1 MTYLI
6 LGFIT
11 GLSLILAIG
20 AQNIFVIEQGLK
32 KQYVF
37 LVCLI
42 CSLSDLILIFLGIFL
57 FEYFRSLINN
67 NVELIFNILLFIFLV
82 YFINEKL
89 KFKYKNIDINADKN
103 KISLKSVIAKTFGFT
118 YLNPHVY
125 SDTVFFLGNFSK
137 NFLITQK
144 YYFGIGASIASF
156 LFFFSLGYLSKLS
169 SKYLQSIKAWKI
181 INIFIIIFMGILAFY
196 VLLDIFKSNQVL
208 KFLL

>member
-1 MTYLI
+1 MSYLI
-6 LGFIT
+6 FGFFT

-20 AQNIFVIEQGLK
+20 AQNIFVIEQGLR

-57 FEYFRSLINN
+57 FEYFRSLFTYKI
-67 NVELIFNILLFIFLV
+67 ELIFNILLFIFLV
-82 YFINEKL
+82 YFVI
-89 KFKYKNIDINADKN
+89 N
-103 KISLKSVIAKTFGFT
+103 KIKTKHDNFDMNPKIQNISFKNVIIKTLGFT

-137 NFLITQK
+137 NFLIAQK

-169 SKYLQSIKAWKI
+169 SKYLQNRKAWKV
-181 INIFIIIFMGILAFY
+181 INLFIVIFMSILALY
-196 VLLDIFKSNQVL
+196 VLIDIFNL
-208 KFLL
+208 KNRIF

>member
-1 MTYLI
+1 MQDISFVL
-6 LGFIT
+6 LGFFT

-57 FEYFRSLINN
+57 FEYFRNHITNK
-67 NVELIFNILLFIFLV
+67 VELFFNILLLIFLV
-82 YFINEKL
+82 YFIIGKIRFNYDNLSINL
-89 KFKYKNIDINADKN
+89 KNTKA
-103 KISLKSVIAKTFGFT
+103 SLTNVIIKTLSFT

-144 YYFGIGASIASF
+144 YYFGIGAAIASF
-156 LFFFSLGYLSKLS
+156 LFFFSLGFLSKFL
-169 SKYLQSIKAWKI
+169 SKYLQDQMVWKF
-181 INIFIIIFMGILAFY
+181 INLFIIIFMSILAFY
-196 VLLDIFKSNQVL
+196 VLLDIL
-208 KFLL
+208 KLT

>member
-1 MTYLI
+1 MNYLI
-6 LGFIT
+6 LGFVT

-42 CSLSDLILIFLGIFL
+42 CAVSDLILIFIGIFL
-57 FEYFRSLINN
+57 FEYFKNLFTNN
-67 NVELIFNILLFIFLV
+67 IELIFNILLFIFLI
-82 YFINEKL
+82 YFIISKL
-89 KFKYKNIDINADKN
+89 RFKYENLDLNLKEN
-103 KISLKSVIAKTFGFT
+103 KISLKNVVVKTLGFT

-144 YYFGIGASIASF
+144 YFFGIGASIASF
-156 LFFFSLGYLSKLS
+156 LFFFFLGYLSKFS
-169 SKYLQSIKAWKI
+169 SKYLQNIKAWKT
-181 INIFIIIFMGILAFY
+181 INLFIIIFMSVLALF
-196 VLLDIFKSNQVL
+196 VL
-208 KFLL
+208 KDILNFI

>member
-11 GLSLILAIG
+11 GLSLIIAIG

-42 CSLSDLILIFLGIFL
+42 CSLSDLILIFIGIFL
-57 FEYFRSLINN
+57 FEYFRNLFTNN
-67 NVELIFNILLFIFLV
+67 IELIFNILLFIFLI
-82 YFINEKL
+82 YFIFTKIR
-89 KFKYKNIDINADKN
+89 FKYDDLNINLNEN
-103 KISLKSVIAKTFGFT
+103 KISLKNIIVKTLGFT

-144 YYFGIGASIASF
+144 YFFGVGASIASF
-156 LFFFSLGYLSKLS
+156 LFFFSLGYLSKFS
-169 SKYLQSIKAWKI
+169 SKYLQNVKVWKI
-181 INIFIIIFMGILAFY
+181 INILIIIFMSALT
-196 VLLDIFKSNQVL
+196 IFVL
-208 KFLL
+208 KDILNFI

>member
-1 MTYLI
+1 MSFLL
-6 LGFIT
+6 LGFFT

-42 CSLSDLILIFLGIFL
+42 CSLSDLILIFLAFFIINKVRFNYDNLSINLKKNKG
-57 FEYFRSLINN
+57 SLIN
-67 NVELIFNILLFIFLV
+67 III
-82 YFINEKL
+82 
-89 KFKYKNIDINADKN
+89 
-103 KISLKSVIAKTFGFT
+103 KTLGFT

-144 YYFGIGASIASF
+144 YYFGIGAAIASF
-156 LFFFSLGYLSKLS
+156 LFFFSLGFLSKFLS
-169 SKYLQSIKAWKI
+169 TYLQNQMVWKF
-181 INIFIIIFMGILAFY
+181 INLFIIVFMSILAFY
-196 VLLDIFKSNQVL
+196 VLLDIL
-208 KFLL
+208 KLT

>member
-1 MTYLI
+1 MEFLI
-6 LGFIT
+6 LGFLT
-11 GLSLILAIG
+11 GLSLILAVG

-37 LVCLI
+37 IVCLI
-42 CSLSDLILIFLGIFL
+42 CSLSDLFLIFLGIFL
-57 FEYFRSLINN
+57 FEFFRNLFTHKI
-67 NVELIFNILLFIFLV
+67 ELIFNILLFIFLI
-82 YFINEKL
+82 YFVINKIRTNYDN
-89 KFKYKNIDINADKN
+89 FDIDPYKKE
-103 KISLKSVIAKTFGFT
+103 ISLKSIIIKTLGFT

-169 SKYLQSIKAWKI
+169 SKYLKSAKTWRI
-181 INIFIIIFMGILAFY
+181 INIFIITFMGILAFY
-196 VLLDIFKSNQVL
+196 VLLDILNL
-208 KFLL
+208 KNHIF

>member
-1 MTYLI
+1 MHYLI
-6 LGFIT
+6 LGFFT

-57 FEYFRSLINN
+57 FEYFKSLFTDNI
-67 NVELIFNILLFIFLV
+67 ELIFNILLFIFLI
-82 YFINEKL
+82 YFITTKL
-89 KFKYKNIDINADKN
+89 KFKFKNLEVNIDAN
-103 KISLKSVIAKTFGFT
+103 KLSLKNVIIKTLGFT

-144 YYFGIGASIASF
+144 YFFGIGASIASF
-156 LFFFSLGYLSKLS
+156 LFFFSLGYLSKFL
-169 SKYLQSIKAWKI
+169 SKYLKNYRIWQT
-181 INIFIIIFMGILAFY
+181 INTFIIIFMGSLALYILFEIIGN
-196 VLLDIFKSNQVL
+196 LGKI
-208 KFLL
+208 

>member
-1 MTYLI
+1 MSYLI
-6 LGFIT
+6 LGFFT

-32 KQYVF
+32 KKYVF

-57 FEYFRSLINN
+57 FEYFRSLFTYKI
-67 NVELIFNILLFIFLV
+67 ELIFNILLFVFLV
-82 YFINEKL
+82 YFVINKIRT
-89 KFKYKNIDINADKN
+89 KYDSFDINPENQDISFKN
-103 KISLKSVIAKTFGFT
+103 AIIKTLGFT

-137 NFLITQK
+137 NFLIIQK

-169 SKYLQSIKAWKI
+169 SKYLQSRNTWKV
-181 INIFIIIFMGILAFY
+181 INLFIVVFMSILALY
-196 VLLDIFKSNQVL
+196 VLVDIFNL
-208 KFLL
+208 KNRIF

>member
-1 MTYLI
+1 MHYLI
-6 LGFIT
+6 LGFFT

-32 KQYVF
+32 RQYVF

-57 FEYFRSLINN
+57 FEYFKSFFTNN
-67 NVELIFNILLFIFLV
+67 IELIFNILLFIFLI
-82 YFINEKL
+82 YFITNKL
-89 KFKYKNIDINADKN
+89 KFKYKNLEVNIDTN
-103 KISLKSVIAKTFGFT
+103 KISLKNVIIKTLGFT

-144 YYFGIGASIASF
+144 YFFGIGASIASF
-156 LFFFSLGYLSKLS
+156 LFFFSLGYLSKFL
-169 SKYLQSIKAWKI
+169 SKYLKNYRIWQT
-181 INIFIIIFMGILAFY
+181 INTFIIIFMGSLALYILFEII
-196 VLLDIFKSNQVL
+196 VNLGMI
-208 KFLL
+208 

>member
-1 MTYLI
+1 MSFIL
-6 LGFIT
+6 LGFLT

-32 KQYVF
+32 KQNIL

-57 FEYFRSLINN
+57 FEYLGNFITDI
-67 NVELIFNILLFIFLV
+67 VELFFNILLLAFLL
-82 YFINEKL
+82 YFI
-89 KFKYKNIDINADKN
+89 IN
-103 KISLKSVIAKTFGFT
+103 KIRFNYDNLSVTLENNTISLNNVIIKTLSFT

-144 YYFGIGASIASF
+144 YYFGLGAAIASF
-156 LFFFSLGYLSKLS
+156 LFFFSLGFLSKSL
-169 SKYLQSIKAWKI
+169 SKYLQNQMAWKF
-181 INIFIIIFMGILAFY
+181 INLFIITFMSILAFY
-196 VLLDIFKSNQVL
+196 VLLDIL
-208 KFLL
+208 KLT

>member
-1 MTYLI
+1 MEFLI
-6 LGFIT
+6 LGFFT

-32 KQYVF
+32 RQYVF

-57 FEYFRSLINN
+57 FEFFRNLFNYKI
-67 NVELIFNILLFIFLV
+67 ELIFNILLLIFLI
-82 YFINEKL
+82 YFVISKIRTNYDN
-89 KFKYKNIDINADKN
+89 FDIDPYKTE
-103 KISLKSVIAKTFGFT
+103 ISLKNVIIKTLGFT

-137 NFLITQK
+137 NFLIMQK

-156 LFFFSLGYLSKLS
+156 LFFFFLGYLSKFS
-169 SKYLQSIKAWKI
+169 SNYLKSKKTWKI
-181 INIFIIIFMGILAFY
+181 INFFIIAFMSILASY
-196 VLLDIFKSNQVL
+196 VLLDIFNLKSRI
-208 KFLL
+208 F

>member
-1 MTYLI
+1 MEFLI
-6 LGFIT
+6 LGFLT
-11 GLSLILAIG
+11 GLSLILAVG

-57 FEYFRSLINN
+57 FEFFRNLFSHKI
-67 NVELIFNILLFIFLV
+67 ELIFNILLLIFLI
-82 YFINEKL
+82 YFVISKIRTNYDN
-89 KFKYKNIDINADKN
+89 FDIDPYKKE
-103 KISLKSVIAKTFGFT
+103 ISLKSIIIKTLGFT

-156 LFFFSLGYLSKLS
+156 LFFFSLGYLSKFS
-169 SKYLQSIKAWKI
+169 SKYLKSIKTWRI
-181 INIFIIIFMGILAFY
+181 INIFIIIFMSILAFY
-196 VLLDIFKSNQVL
+196 VLLDIFNL
-208 KFLL
+208 KNHIF